1 MRSKIDK
8 TLGGFARNNK
18 NAIGARGAGGA
29 GAAAGQLSIRRTS
42 DRKHLSHTHS
52 QLRLARTHER
62 IEIEI
67 EIDVPVGG
75 SSRENSLPLN
85 LRCMYIWNPYLNIY
99 IYLLLKYMYLN
110 SHLRHVF
117 NTYKIH
123 I

>member
-8 TLGGFARNNK
+8 TPGGFARNNK
-18 NAIGARGAGGA
+18 NAIGAGAGGE
-29 GAAAGQLSIRRTS
+29 AGQLSIRRTS

-85 LRCMYIWNPYLNIY
+85 LR
-99 IYLLLKYMYLN
+99 
-110 SHLRHVF
+110 
-117 NTYKIH
+117 
-123 I
+123 

>member
-8 TLGGFARNNK
+8 TPGGFARNNK
-18 NAIGARGAGGA
+18 NAIGAGAG
-29 GAAAGQLSIRRTS
+29 AAGQLSIWRTS

-75 SSRENSLPLN
+75 SSKENSLPQ
-85 LRCMYIWNPYLNIY
+85 PPIY
-99 IYLLLKYMYLN
+99 IY
-110 SHLRHVF
+110 
-117 NTYKIH
+117 I
-123 I
+123 

>member
-8 TLGGFARNNK
+8 TPGGFARNNK
-18 NAIGARGAGGA
+18 NAIGAGAGGA
-29 GAAAGQLSIRRTS
+29 EARQLSIRRTS

-62 IEIEI
+62 IES

-85 LRCMYIWNPYLNIY
+85 LRYIY
-99 IYLLLKYMYLN
+99 IY
-110 SHLRHVF
+110 
-117 NTYKIH
+117 H